1 MQHKLKVILSY
12 QHNFVFEINTINKT
26 DNNLKQLIQNP
37 ELEVFNAIGHKLY
50 GTATATGLD
59 LLAELAK
66 ELEALDHLDHIETLY
81 QNFNK
86 EMQIVINFLQQEV
99 NKL

>member
-1 MQHKLKVILSY
+1 MGYDDETIKEVLKITII
-12 QHNFVFEINTINKT
+12 EINKT

-37 ELEVFNAIGHKLY
+37 ELEFFNAIGHKLY
-50 GTATATGLD
+50 GTATGLD

-66 ELEALDHLDHIETLY
+66 ELEALDHIETLY

-86 EMQIVINFLQQEV
+86 EMQIVINSLQQEV